1 MLAGTFPKNLGRDFT
16 QLLSAEFFQ
25 DRGPDV
31 EIVEAL
37 DHRLDVACRDR
48 DLRIAAIH
56 AAAARSRVRVG
67 ILVNTSV
74 PIPVRK
80 FRVIDRIFSGG
91 LEVTADL

>member
-1 MLAGTFPKNLGRDFT
+1 MFAGTFPENLGPYFT
-16 QLLSAEFFQ
+16 QLLDAEFFQ
-25 DRGPDV
+25 HRRPDV

-67 ILVNTSV
+67 VLMNTAV